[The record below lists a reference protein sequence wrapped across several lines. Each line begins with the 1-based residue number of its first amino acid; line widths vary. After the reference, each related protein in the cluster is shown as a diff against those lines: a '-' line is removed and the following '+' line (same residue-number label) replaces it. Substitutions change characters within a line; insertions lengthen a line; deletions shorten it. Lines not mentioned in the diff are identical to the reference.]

1 MVCPSFLPRLWGAS
15 ANRRPGPAVLFVS
28 SGYTVPSYVVNG
40 LNIHDIEIVSDPA
53 PATRPPPAPKYSQ
66 APLQAPPLVVHTPPA
81 PAPQLYPTNTKP
93 LAHGKPFSYQAPITG
108 PPAASEFVD
117 PAIVSMSRK
126 PTAAQAPPPAPTIP
140 QPSFSTPPRISASL
154 AATRLPNGPT
164 AKRPGS
170 SHGSNLSLN
179 TLGMSPVSKAHPYSA
194 NAAVEPLRSSAR
206 LGPQSESRAPASA
219 SAALSVPFGDLSLK
233 GDVAAESSAFD
244 ETDDGLG
251 SVLPVTP
258 EVRGKLQGKR
268 SRRGK
273 PHLKRQ
279 HEQREDGNVVAPGMF
294 RGSIAQVA
302 NASASHLMQ
311 PGMTNRRRRTRR
323 GNRYDGSTTNAEEEG
338 WATEDVNDYK
348 EREFDFQGNLDRFDK
363 KTVFNQ
369 IKVGTIPHAL
379 SSHAEV
385 TAGRRYHRRFRPP
398 GLVQPSPAA
407 QTLHSQKELPPS
419 RECPRGLQ

>member
-1 MVCPSFLPRLWGAS
+1 M
-15 ANRRPGPAVLFVS
+15 
-28 SGYTVPSYVVNG
+28 
-40 LNIHDIEIVSDPA
+40 
-53 PATRPPPAPKYSQ
+53 
-66 APLQAPPLVVHTPPA
+66 
-81 PAPQLYPTNTKP
+81 
-93 LAHGKPFSYQAPITG
+93 
-108 PPAASEFVD
+108 
-117 PAIVSMSRK
+117 
-126 PTAAQAPPPAPTIP
+126 
-140 QPSFSTPPRISASL
+140 
-154 AATRLPNGPT
+154 
-164 AKRPGS
+164 
-170 SHGSNLSLN
+170 
-179 TLGMSPVSKAHPYSA
+179 
-194 NAAVEPLRSSAR
+194 EPLRSSAR
-206 LGPQSESRAPASA
+206 LGPQSESRAPTSA

-294 RGSIAQVA
+294 RGLIAQVA
-302 NASASHLMQ
+302 NASANHLMQ

-369 IKVGTIPHAL
+369 IKVGIIPHAL
-379 SSHAEV
+379 SSRTEV
-385 TAGRRYHRRFRPP
+385 TAGRRYDRRFRPP
-398 GLVQPSPAA
+398 GLVQPSPTT
-407 QTLHSQKELPPS
+407 QTLHSQKKLPPS